1 VRELHVVCEGQ
12 TEEIFCN
19 QVLYRHL
26 FPQQDV
32 RFVTILVAHSKRH
45 GKVNRGGVPERY
57 ETMRRDIV
65 NTLKSRHKQDA
76 FVTTMI
82 DLYALPSDFPG
93 KTIHHRNPDDPTP
106 YVKALEEAFGNDIAE
121 AFGDDNAHSRFI
133 PYLQLHEYE
142 TMLFAD
148 PEAFRIAFDDCDRAI
163 VQLKTIA
170 GLFPS
175 IEHIDDGPTTA
186 PSKRI
191 INVIPGYE
199 DRKTSAGP
207 DVAEFIGL
215 AAIRDKC
222 PHFDQWLS
230 RLEGLRK

>member
-1 VRELHVVCEGQ
+1 
-12 TEEIFCN
+12 
-19 QVLYRHL
+19 
-26 FPQQDV
+26 
-32 RFVTILVAHSKRH
+32 
-45 GKVNRGGVPERY
+45 
-57 ETMRRDIV
+57 MRRDIV
-65 NTLKSRHKQDA
+65 NTLMSRRKQDA

-82 DLYALPSDFPG
+82 DLYALPRDFPG
-93 KTIHHRNPDDPTP
+93 KTTHHRDPDNPTP
-106 YVKALEEAFGNDIAE
+106 YVEALEEAFRNDITEAFGNDI
-121 AFGDDNAHSRFI
+121 AHSRFI

-148 PEAFRIAFDDCDRAI
+148 LEAFRIAFDDCDRAI
-163 VQLKTIA
+163 KQLKTIA

-199 DRKTSAGP
+199 DRKASAGP
-207 DVAEFIGL
+207 DIAEFIGL

-222 PHFDQWLS
+222 PHFDHWLA
-230 RLEGLRK
+230 RLEGLWK

>member
-32 RFVTILVAHSKRH
+32 RFVTILVARSKRH
-45 GKVNRGGVPERY
+45 GKVTRGGVPKKY
-57 ETMRRDIV
+57 EPMQRDIV
-65 NTLKSRHKQDA
+65 NTLKSRHQQDA

-93 KTIHHRNPDDPTP
+93 NTTHHRNPDNPTP
-106 YVKALEEAFGNDIAE
+106 FVKAIEEAFSNDI
-121 AFGDDNAHSRFI
+121 AHSRFI

-163 VQLKTIA
+163 EQLKTIA

-191 INVIPGYE
+191 ITIIPGYE
-199 DRKTSAGP
+199 SRKTSAGP
-207 DVAEFIGL
+207 DIAEYMGL
-215 AAIRDKC
+215 AVIREKC
-222 PHFDQWLS
+222 PHFHEWLT
-230 RLEGLRK
+230 RLEGLWK

>member
-1 VRELHVVCEGQ
+1 
-12 TEEIFCN
+12 
-19 QVLYRHL
+19 
-26 FPQQDV
+26 
-32 RFVTILVAHSKRH
+32 
-45 GKVNRGGVPERY
+45 VPKKY

-93 KTIHHRNPDDPTP
+93 KTTHHRNPDNPTP
-106 YVKALEEAFGNDIAE
+106 YVKALEEAFSNDIAE
-121 AFGDDNAHSRFI
+121 AFGNDVARSRFI

-148 PEAFRIAFDDCDRAI
+148 PEAFRFAFDDCHLAI
-163 VQLKTIA
+163 EQLKIII

-199 DRKTSAGP
+199 GRKTSAGP
-207 DVAEFIGL
+207 DIAEYMGL
-215 AAIRDKC
+215 AVIREKC
-222 PHFDQWLS
+222 PHFHEWVT
-230 RLEGLRK
+230 RLEGLWK

>member
-45 GKVNRGGVPERY
+45 GKVNRGGIPERY

-76 FVTTMI
+76 FVTTML

-93 KTIHHRNPDDPTP
+93 KTTHDRNPDDPTP
-106 YVKALEEAFGNDIAE
+106 YVKALEEAFGNDVAE
-121 AFGDDNAHSRFI
+121 AIGNDIARSRFI

-148 PEAFRIAFDDCDRAI
+148 PEAFRIAFDDCYREI
-163 VQLKTIA
+163 EQLKTIT
-170 GLFPS
+170 GLFAS
-175 IEHIDDGPTTA
+175 VEHINDGPTTA

-191 INVIPGYE
+191 INVIPGY
-199 DRKTSAGP
+199 DGRKTSAGP
-207 DVAEFIGL
+207 DIADYIGL
-215 AAIRDKC
+215 AKIREKC
-222 PHFDQWLS
+222 PHFNEWLT
-230 RLEGLRK
+230 RLESLWQ